1 MSRKKKKI
9 PAFRTEAAE
18 RAFWTK
24 RDSAGLVDWSAAER
38 ARFPNLAV
46 PK

>member
-18 RAFWTK
+18 RAFWAK
-24 RDSAGLVDWSAAER
+24 HDSAGLVDWSAAER
-38 ARFPNLAV
+38 VRFPNLAAS
-46 PK
+46 K